1 MKIACV
7 GGGPAGLYFSIL
19 MKRQDPSH
27 DITVYERNPAGSTYG
42 WGVTYWAGLLDKL
55 RAGDP
60 ESADA
65 ISEASVRW
73 TDGVAI
79 VRDER
84 TVHRGDEGFG
94 IGRRRMLALLAE
106 RAEAL
111 GVRVEF
117 EHAITGEDAPELA
130 GADLIVAAD
139 GVNSVL
145 REAHS
150 DHFGA
155 EVTTGRNPYIWL
167 GTTKVFDS
175 FSFAFKET
183 EHGWIWCY
191 AYGFSGEQSTC
202 VVECSPET
210 WAGLGLDT
218 RGEADSLNLLE
229 KFFHDL
235 LDGHPLIGRSQADDA
250 ARWLHF
256 RTLTNRTWH
265 RGNVV
270 LLGDAAHTTHYSIG
284 AGTTLALE
292 DALALADAL
301 RDLEARR
308 DPDALRDPRE
318 PGGQAGAAGAGRDL
332 DGALSRYGRRRRAE
346 LLSAQSAARY
356 SARWYENLPRYMHLE
371 PARMFALLGQRH
383 SPLLPHIPPQLYYR
397 IDKAA
402 GQLEALRRLKR
413 WLGPRLARTVHART
427 VHARTGTRT
436 PTRTRTG
443 A

>member
-7 GGGPAGLYFSIL
+7 GGGPGGLYFSIL

-27 DITVYERNPAGSTYG
+27 EITVHERNPAGSTYG

-94 IGRRRMLALLAE
+94 IGRRRMLGLLAE

-117 EHAITGEDAPELA
+117 EHGVTGPDSPELA
-130 GADLIVAAD
+130 DADLVVAAD

-145 REAHS
+145 REAHAG
-150 DHFGA
+150 HFGA
-155 EVTTGRNPYIWL
+155 EVTTGRNHYIWL

-191 AYGFSGEQSTC
+191 AYGFSGERSTC
-202 VVECSPET
+202 VVECSPQT
-210 WAGLGLDT
+210 WQGLGLDVMS
-218 RGEADSLNLLE
+218 EADTLNQLE
-229 KFFHDL
+229 KIFADL
-235 LDGHPLIGRSQADDA
+235 LDGHALIGRAQADEA
-250 ARWLHF
+250 AQWLRF

-265 RGNVV
+265 RGNLV

-292 DALALADAL
+292 DALALAAAL
-301 RDLEARR
+301 RDV
-308 DPDALRDPRE
+308 
-318 PGGQAGAAGAGRDL
+318 GGGPGRDGGDL
-332 DGALSRYGRRRRAE
+332 DSALTRYGRRRRAE
-346 LLSAQSAARY
+346 LLSVQSAARY
-356 SARWYENLPRYMHLE
+356 SAQWYENLPRYMSLD
-371 PARMFALLGQRH
+371 PVQMFALLGQRH

-397 IDKAA
+397 LDRAA
-402 GQLEALRRLKR
+402 EQLEPLRRLKR
-413 WLGPRLARTVHART
+413 WLGPRLARSL
-427 VHARTGTRT
+427 HARTG
-436 PTRTRTG
+436 